1 MKKAIFALAVA
12 ALGCG
17 SLGAQNYL
25 IEGTAADMDGK
36 KVYIG
41 ELRSKKDIFYAD
53 STIIEN
59 GQFKLTGKL
68 DSIKPL
74 SIFIGRKHQAF
85 LLDENPIKVSYTT
98 TTQEFMGKQIK
109 TGDIKVTGDK
119 DQQLLAEMNNAL
131 TQEMY
136 TMLAISFMGQGKDVN
151 APENKAL
158 ADSTNAILAS
168 LGYSYKVTASQVA
181 SVSNGVNNVVMPSMK
196 LAADGAVAAN
206 IQDPNGPFAD
216 LFA

>member
-12 ALGCG
+12 ALGCV

-41 ELRSKKDIFYAD
+41 ELKSKKDIFYAD

-85 LLDENPIKVSYTT
+85 LLDENPIKVSYPRVYGQTNKD
-98 TTQEFMGKQIK
+98 GRHK
-109 TGDIKVTGDK
+109 GDRRQRPAVTGRDEQRPHTR
-119 DQQLLAEMNNAL
+119 DVYHARHFVYGAR
-131 TQEMY
+131 
-136 TMLAISFMGQGKDVN
+136 QGCKRSR
-151 APENKAL
+151 E
-158 ADSTNAILAS
+158 
-168 LGYSYKVTASQVA
+168 
-181 SVSNGVNNVVMPSMK
+181 
-196 LAADGAVAAN
+196 
-206 IQDPNGPFAD
+206 
-216 LFA
+216 

>member
-98 TTQEFMGKQIK
+98 TTQEFMGRQIK

-136 TMLAISFMGQGKDVN
+136 TMLAYGARQGCKRSR
-151 APENKAL
+151 E
-158 ADSTNAILAS
+158 
-168 LGYSYKVTASQVA
+168 
-181 SVSNGVNNVVMPSMK
+181 
-196 LAADGAVAAN
+196 
-206 IQDPNGPFAD
+206 
-216 LFA
+216 